1 MDEIS
6 IDDFTKL
13 DLRVAK
19 ITSAEAVE
27 EADKLIKI
35 NLNIGDFGEK
45 TVFAGIKKFYNPQ
58 DLIGKLVVCV
68 NNLKNREMKFGTSE
82 GMILASS
89 NDEGVFLIGSERNRY
104 FNHWRWTCWFIY
116 SVRSRTFRI
125 EL

>member
-1 MDEIS
+1 MDEIN

-89 NDEGVFLIGSERNRY
+89 NDEGVFLIGSDLSLI
-104 FNHWRWTCWFIY
+104 HI
-116 SVRSRTFRI
+116 
-125 EL
+125 

>member
-1 MDEIS
+1 MDEIN

-19 ITSAEAVE
+19 IISAEAVE

-68 NNLKNREMKFGTSE
+68 NNLKNRKMKFGTSE

-89 NDEGVFLIGSERNRY
+89 NDEGVFLIGSDSGAKPGDKV
-104 FNHWRWTCWFIY
+104 T
-116 SVRSRTFRI
+116 
-125 EL
+125 

>member
-1 MDEIS
+1 MDEIN

-27 EADKLIKI
+27 DADKLIKI

-89 NDEGVFLIGSERNRY
+89 NDEGVFLIGSDSGAKPGDKV
-104 FNHWRWTCWFIY
+104 T
-116 SVRSRTFRI
+116 
-125 EL
+125 

>member
-1 MDEIS
+1 MDKIS

-89 NDEGVFLIGSERNRY
+89 NDEGVFLIGSDSGAKPGDKV
-104 FNHWRWTCWFIY
+104 T
-116 SVRSRTFRI
+116 
-125 EL
+125 

>member
-1 MDEIS
+1 MDEIN

-58 DLIGKLVVCV
+58 DLIGKVVVCV

-89 NDEGVFLIGSERNRY
+89 NDEGVFLIGSDSGAKPGDKV
-104 FNHWRWTCWFIY
+104 T
-116 SVRSRTFRI
+116 
-125 EL
+125 

>member
-1 MDEIS
+1 MDEIN

-68 NNLKNREMKFGTSE
+68 NNLKNRDMKFGTSE

-89 NDEGVFLIGSERNRY
+89 NDEGVFLIGSDSGAKPGDKV
-104 FNHWRWTCWFIY
+104 T
-116 SVRSRTFRI
+116 
-125 EL
+125 

>member
-1 MDEIS
+1 MDEIN

-19 ITSAEAVE
+19 VTSAEAVE
-27 EADKLIKI
+27 DADKLIKI

-89 NDEGVFLIGSERNRY
+89 NDEGVFLIGSDSGAKPGDKV
-104 FNHWRWTCWFIY
+104 T
-116 SVRSRTFRI
+116 
-125 EL
+125 

>member
-1 MDEIS
+1 MDEIN

-13 DLRVAK
+13 DLRLAK

-89 NDEGVFLIGSERNRY
+89 NDEGVFLIGSDSGAKPGDKV
-104 FNHWRWTCWFIY
+104 T
-116 SVRSRTFRI
+116 
-125 EL
+125 

>member
-1 MDEIS
+1 MDEIN

-19 ITSAEAVE
+19 IISAEVVE

-89 NDEGVFLIGSERNRY
+89 NDEGVFLIGSDSGAKPGDKV
-104 FNHWRWTCWFIY
+104 T
-116 SVRSRTFRI
+116 
-125 EL
+125 

>member
-1 MDEIS
+1 MDEIN

-19 ITSAEAVE
+19 IISAEAVE

-45 TVFAGIKKFYNPQ
+45 TIFAGIKKFYNPQ

-89 NDEGVFLIGSERNRY
+89 NDEGVFLIGSDSGAKPGDKV
-104 FNHWRWTCWFIY
+104 T
-116 SVRSRTFRI
+116 
-125 EL
+125 

>member
-1 MDEIS
+1 MDEIN

-58 DLIGKLVVCV
+58 DLVGKLVVCV

-89 NDEGVFLIGSERNRY
+89 NDEGVFLIGSDSGAKPGDKV
-104 FNHWRWTCWFIY
+104 T
-116 SVRSRTFRI
+116 
-125 EL
+125 

>member
-1 MDEIS
+1 MDEIN

-19 ITSAEAVE
+19 ITSAEAIE

-89 NDEGVFLIGSERNRY
+89 NDEGVFLIGSDSGAKPGDKV
-104 FNHWRWTCWFIY
+104 T
-116 SVRSRTFRI
+116 
-125 EL
+125 

>member
-1 MDEIS
+1 MDKIN

-89 NDEGVFLIGSERNRY
+89 NDEGVFLIGSDSGAKPGDKD
-104 FNHWRWTCWFIY
+104 T
-116 SVRSRTFRI
+116 
-125 EL
+125 

>member
-1 MDEIS
+1 MDEII

-58 DLIGKLVVCV
+58 DLIGKFVVCV

-89 NDEGVFLIGSERNRY
+89 NDEGVFLIGSDSGAKPGDKV
-104 FNHWRWTCWFIY
+104 T
-116 SVRSRTFRI
+116 
-125 EL
+125 

>member
-68 NNLKNREMKFGTSE
+68 NNLKNRDMKFGTSE

-89 NDEGVFLIGSERNRY
+89 NDEGVFLIGSESGAKPGDKV
-104 FNHWRWTCWFIY
+104 T
-116 SVRSRTFRI
+116 
-125 EL
+125 

>member
-1 MDEIS
+1 MDEIN

-19 ITSAEAVE
+19 ITSAEALE

-89 NDEGVFLIGSERNRY
+89 NDEGVFLIGSDSGAKPGDKV
-104 FNHWRWTCWFIY
+104 T
-116 SVRSRTFRI
+116 
-125 EL
+125 

>member
-1 MDEIS
+1 MDEIN

-89 NDEGVFLIGSERNRY
+89 NDEGVFLIGSDSCAKPGDKV
-104 FNHWRWTCWFIY
+104 T
-116 SVRSRTFRI
+116 
-125 EL
+125 

>member
-1 MDEIS
+1 MDEIN

-89 NDEGVFLIGSERNRY
+89 NDEGVFLIGSESGAKPGDKV
-104 FNHWRWTCWFIY
+104 T
-116 SVRSRTFRI
+116 
-125 EL
+125 

>member
-1 MDEIS
+1 MDEIN

-27 EADKLIKI
+27 EADNLIKI

-89 NDEGVFLIGSERNRY
+89 NDEGVFLIGSESGAKPGDKV
-104 FNHWRWTCWFIY
+104 T
-116 SVRSRTFRI
+116 
-125 EL
+125 

>member
-1 MDEIS
+1 MDEIN

-45 TVFAGIKKFYNPQ
+45 TVFAGVKKFYNPQ

-89 NDEGVFLIGSERNRY
+89 NDEGVFLIGSDSGAKPGDKV
-104 FNHWRWTCWFIY
+104 T
-116 SVRSRTFRI
+116 
-125 EL
+125 

>member
-19 ITSAEAVE
+19 IISAEAVE

-89 NDEGVFLIGSERNRY
+89 NDEGVFLIGSDSGAKPGDKV
-104 FNHWRWTCWFIY
+104 T
-116 SVRSRTFRI
+116 
-125 EL
+125 

>member
-1 MDEIS
+1 MDEIN

-19 ITSAEAVE
+19 IISAEAVE

-89 NDEGVFLIGSERNRY
+89 NDEGVFLIGSDSGAKPGDKV
-104 FNHWRWTCWFIY
+104 T
-116 SVRSRTFRI
+116 
-125 EL
+125 

>member
-1 MDEIS
+1 MDEIN

-19 ITSAEAVE
+19 ITSAEALE
-27 EADKLIKI
+27 DADKLIKI

-89 NDEGVFLIGSERNRY
+89 NDEGVFLIGSESGAKPGDKV
-104 FNHWRWTCWFIY
+104 T
-116 SVRSRTFRI
+116 
-125 EL
+125 

>member
-1 MDEIS
+1 MDEIN

-19 ITSAEAVE
+19 IISAEAVE

-89 NDEGVFLIGSERNRY
+89 NEEGVFLIGSDSGAKPGDKV
-104 FNHWRWTCWFIY
+104 T
-116 SVRSRTFRI
+116 
-125 EL
+125 

>member
-13 DLRVAK
+13 DIRVAK

-45 TVFAGIKKFYNPQ
+45 TVFAGIKKFYNPH

-89 NDEGVFLIGSERNRY
+89 NDEGVFLIGSESGAKPGDKV
-104 FNHWRWTCWFIY
+104 T
-116 SVRSRTFRI
+116 
-125 EL
+125 

>member
-19 ITSAEAVE
+19 ITSAEAIE

-89 NDEGVFLIGSERNRY
+89 NDEGVFLIGSESGAKPGDKV
-104 FNHWRWTCWFIY
+104 T
-116 SVRSRTFRI
+116 
-125 EL
+125 

>member
-1 MDEIS
+1 MDEIN

-27 EADKLIKI
+27 DADKLLKI

-89 NDEGVFLIGSERNRY
+89 NDEGVFLIGSDSGAKPGDKV
-104 FNHWRWTCWFIY
+104 T
-116 SVRSRTFRI
+116 
-125 EL
+125 

>member
-1 MDEIS
+1 MDEIN

-68 NNLKNREMKFGTSE
+68 NNLKSREMKFGTSE

-89 NDEGVFLIGSERNRY
+89 NDEGVFLIGSDSGAKPGDKV
-104 FNHWRWTCWFIY
+104 T
-116 SVRSRTFRI
+116 
-125 EL
+125 

>member
-58 DLIGKLVVCV
+58 DLIGKLVVWV

-89 NDEGVFLIGSERNRY
+89 NDEGVFLIGSESGAKPGDKV
-104 FNHWRWTCWFIY
+104 T
-116 SVRSRTFRI
+116 
-125 EL
+125 

>member
-19 ITSAEAVE
+19 ITSAEALE
-27 EADKLIKI
+27 DADKLIKI

-89 NDEGVFLIGSERNRY
+89 NDEGVFLIGSESGAKPGDKV
-104 FNHWRWTCWFIY
+104 T
-116 SVRSRTFRI
+116 
-125 EL
+125 

>member
-1 MDEIS
+1 MDEIN
-6 IDDFTKL
+6 IDDFIKL

-19 ITSAEAVE
+19 IISAEAVE

-89 NDEGVFLIGSERNRY
+89 NDEGVFLIGSDSGAKPGDKV
-104 FNHWRWTCWFIY
+104 T
-116 SVRSRTFRI
+116 
-125 EL
+125 

>member
-1 MDEIS
+1 MDEIN

-45 TVFAGIKKFYNPQ
+45 TVFDCIKKFYNPQ

-89 NDEGVFLIGSERNRY
+89 NDEGVFLIGSDSGAKPGDKV
-104 FNHWRWTCWFIY
+104 T
-116 SVRSRTFRI
+116 
-125 EL
+125 

>member
-1 MDEIS
+1 MDEIN
-6 IDDFTKL
+6 IDEFTKL

-45 TVFAGIKKFYNPQ
+45 TVFAGIKKFYNHQ

-89 NDEGVFLIGSERNRY
+89 NDEGVFLIGSDSGAKPGDKV
-104 FNHWRWTCWFIY
+104 T
-116 SVRSRTFRI
+116 
-125 EL
+125 